1 MARRRQPPKS
11 SASRK
16 KKAKVEGRSR
26 KMAFKGGEIDGY
38 WEFIATPVPKDI
50 KMNMGRDNYSLSAS
64 DPSVYEYNPERKPL

>member
-1 MARRRQPPKS
+1 MT
-11 SASRK
+11 
-16 KKAKVEGRSR
+16 
-26 KMAFKGGEIDGY
+26 FKGGEIDGY